1 MDILIKNATAY
12 KIFCREAEAGRLAHA
27 YMVSFE
33 DAAYLRDALKIF
45 AVRFFGAESGKG
57 LGGQIEREAF
67 PDCRIYPEADKKF
80 NVEAAE
86 ALIED
91 SAMRPVY
98 GDKKLYVISSF
109 DECSAVVQ
117 NKLLKVIEEP
127 PAGVSFLLGAT
138 TLSPVLPTILSR
150 VRLLEIPPFTTEQ
163 IYSALERRH
172 AGGQYNA
179 LAAESCGGVF
189 GVAVALAEGQFAE
202 VHSAA
207 LEILSA
213 KDAGAAGTISLKYA
227 DSKYK
232 KQILSEVQRLC
243 FAAARAKTVGNASAE
258 SAKLASNWQLAA
270 LIAGAEIYG
279 GAMRDI
285 KFNAYYSALLFS
297 AMLKMIEE
305 NNKWLKLSE

>member
-27 YMVSFE
+27 YMVSYE
-33 DAAYLRDALKIF
+33 DAAYLREALKIF
-45 AVRFFGAESGKG
+45 ALRFFGAERGAG
-57 LGGQIEREAF
+57 LGGQIERETY
-67 PDCRIYPEADKKF
+67 PDCKIYPERDKKF
-80 NVEAAE
+80 NAEAAE
-86 ALIED
+86 DLIED

-109 DECSAVVQ
+109 DECSAIVQ

-127 PAGVSFLLGAT
+127 PAGVSFILGAT

-150 VRLLEIPPFTTEQ
+150 VRLLEIPPFTVEQ
-163 IYSALERRH
+163 IYSALERRN
-172 AGGQYNA
+172 AGGAYNRV
-179 LAAESCGGVF
+179 AAESCGGVL

-207 LEILSA
+207 QEILSA
-213 KDAGAAGTISLKYA
+213 KDAGAAGAISLKYA

-232 KQILSEVQRLC
+232 KQILAEVQRLC
-243 FAAARAKTVGNASAE
+243 FAAARGLSRGDLSGEIGQIAYGWR
-258 SAKLASNWQLAA
+258 LPA

-279 GAMRDI
+279 GAMRDL

-305 NNKWLKLSE
+305 NNKWQKLSE